1 MEKEAVLNNY
11 IKVIGASQHNL
22 KDISL
27 NLPIGKITIIAGV
40 SGSGKS
46 SLAFDTLYAEGQR
59 RYIETFSPYARQFIE
74 RMDRPRVECI
84 EGILPAIAIDQ
95 KNPVKTSRSTVGTM
109 TEITDYVKILFCQIA
124 RLYCEKC
131 NRAITEDTPQSIWE
145 NIKDYSG
152 KKAILTFPYKVEKPN
167 LAKQALTHLGFDRIV
182 KDGKISYLEEVDLE
196 PDQEIS
202 IFIDRFLI
210 KEDERKRIL
219 DSLEQAFKFGKGHL
233 EVIILEN
240 EKLKFTDKLHCPYCD
255 ISYKQPVPNLFSFNS
270 PLGACEVCRGFG
282 KIIDIDLD
290 SVIPDKGKSLAEG
303 AIKPWRQDSYEFS
316 ELMDFC
322 HRYRIPVDIPFSK
335 LKETHKKIIVEGHKD
350 YYGIRRFFKWLETK
364 SYKMHVRVFLSR
376 YRGYFTCP
384 ECKGTRFKK
393 ETLLYKIKGKNI
405 AEIYALSISS
415 VYKFFKELKKDV
427 EDNIAAKLIV
437 DEINR
442 RLKYLIDVGLGYLNL
457 DRQSRTLSGGEVA
470 RVSLTRALGTSLVNT
485 LYVLD
490 EPSIGLHPRDSHRL
504 VNILKR
510 LSGENTVVIVEHDP
524 EIIKNCDYI
533 LDLGPGAGEAGGQIM
548 YFGKIEGIKSAANSL
563 TAGYLSGRLSIPVPK
578 KYRTPKSWLYIK
590 GAKAHNLKGI
600 DINIP
605 LGVMACLTGVSGS
618 GKSTLAEE
626 IIYKGIKKEKGQF
639 IGRPGEYKSIKG
651 LERIKDVIFVNQSPI
666 SGTPRANP
674 ATCLGCFGLIRE
686 IFSHTEQSKER
697 GYTAGTFSFNSPGGR
712 CEACKGEGFEKIEM
726 QFLSDVYLT
735 CPKCQGKR
743 YKPEILEVKYRGKNI
758 ADVLQMSFSEALSFF
773 SDIDKVCQCFQ
784 PIFAVGLE
792 YLRLGQPINTLSGG
806 EAQRLKLAKYMS
818 IKDKGPYLFIFD
830 EPTIGLHFADIQR
843 LLGAFNELI
852 EKGHSVLVIEHNLD
866 VIKSADYIIDLGPE
880 GGEAGGEVVAQGAPK
895 EIAMIDNSYTGRY
908 LKKCLTNGYLL

>member
-1 MEKEAVLNNY
+1 MEKEALLNNC
-11 IKVIGASQHNL
+11 IKVVGASQHNL
-22 KDISL
+22 KDISF
-27 NLPIGKITIIAGV
+27 NLPIGKITVITGV

-74 RMDRPRVECI
+74 RMDRPKVECI

-109 TEITDYVKILFCQIA
+109 TEITDYVKLLFSQIA

-131 NRAITEDTPQSIWE
+131 HRVVTEDTPQSIWE

-167 LAKQALTHLGFDRIV
+167 LARQALIHLGFDRIV
-182 KDGKISYLEEVDLE
+182 KDGKISYLEELDLE

-202 IFIDRFLI
+202 ILIDRFFI
-210 KEDERKRIL
+210 KEGEKKRIL
-219 DSLEQAFKFGKGHL
+219 DSLEQAFKFGKGHV
-233 EVIILEN
+233 EVMIEN
-240 EKLKFTDKLHCPYCD
+240 GNLKFTDKLHCPYCD
-255 ISYKQPVPNLFSFNS
+255 IAYKQPVPNLFSFNS

-290 SVIPDKGKSLAEG
+290 LVIPDKGKSLAEG
-303 AIKPWRQDSYEFS
+303 AIKPWRQDTYEFS
-316 ELMDFC
+316 ELIDFC

-335 LKETHKKIIVEGHKD
+335 LKETYKKMIIEGHED
-350 YYGIRRFFKWLETK
+350 YYGIRRFFRWLETK

-376 YRGYFTCP
+376 YRGYFICP

-393 ETLLYKIKGKNI
+393 RALLYKIKGKNI

-415 VYKFFKELKKDV
+415 VYKFFKELEKDV
-427 EDNIAAKLIV
+427 EGNVAAKLIV

-442 RLKYLIDVGLGYLNL
+442 RLRYLIDVGLGYLNL

-470 RVSLTRALGTSLVNT
+470 RVSLTRALGASLVNT

-510 LSGENTVVIVEHDP
+510 LSGENTVVVVEHDP

-533 LDLGPGAGEAGGQIM
+533 LDLGPEAGEAGGQIM
-548 YFGKIEGIKSAANSL
+548 YFGKIKGIKSATNSL
-563 TAGYLSGRLSIPVPK
+563 TAGYLTGRLSIPVTK
-578 KYRTPKSWLYIK
+578 KYRMPNSWLYIK

-639 IGRPGEYKSIKG
+639 ISRPGEYKSVKG
-651 LERIKDVIFVNQSPI
+651 LERIKDVIFVNQSAI

-674 ATCLGCFGLIRE
+674 ATYLGCFGLIRE
-686 IFSHTEQSKER
+686 IFSHTEQAKEH
-697 GYTAGTFSFNSPGGR
+697 GYTTGTFSFNSPGGR

-758 ADVLQMSFSEALSFF
+758 ANVLQMSFSEALSFF
-773 SDIDKVCQCFQ
+773 SNIDKICRCFQ

-830 EPTIGLHFADIQR
+830 EPTIGLHFADIQK

-880 GGEAGGEVVAQGAPK
+880 GGEAGGEIVAQGVPK
-895 EIAMIDNSYTGRY
+895 EIAMIDNSYTGKYLKRY
-908 LKKCLTNGYLL
+908 LINDYLL

>member
-1 MEKEAVLNNY
+1 MEKEALLNNC
-11 IKVIGASQHNL
+11 IKVVGASQHNL
-22 KDISL
+22 KDISF
-27 NLPIGKITIIAGV
+27 NLPIGNITVITGV

-74 RMDRPRVECI
+74 RMDRPKVERI

-109 TEITDYVKILFCQIA
+109 TEITDYVKLLFSQIA
-124 RLYCEKC
+124 RLYCERC
-131 NRAITEDTPQSIWE
+131 NRVVTEDTPQSIWE

-152 KKAILTFPYKVEKPN
+152 KRAILTFPYKVEKPN
-167 LAKQALTHLGFDRIV
+167 LARQALIHLGFDRRV
-182 KDGKISYLEEVDLE
+182 KDGEISYLEELDLE

-202 IFIDRFLI
+202 ILIDRFFI
-210 KEDERKRIL
+210 KEGEKKRIL
-219 DSLEQAFKFGKGHL
+219 DSLEQAFKFGKGH
-233 EVIILEN
+233 VGVMIEN
-240 EKLKFTDKLHCPYCD
+240 GDLKFTDKLHCPYCD
-255 ISYKQPVPNLFSFNS
+255 IAYKQTVPNLFSFNS

-290 SVIPDKGKSLAEG
+290 LVIPDKGKSLAEG
-303 AIKPWRQDSYEFS
+303 AIKPWRQDTYEFS
-316 ELMDFC
+316 ELIDFC

-335 LKETHKKIIVEGHKD
+335 LRETHKKMIIEGHED
-350 YYGIRRFFKWLETK
+350 YYGIRRFFRWLETK

-376 YRGYFTCP
+376 YRGYFICP

-393 ETLLYKIKGKNI
+393 GALLYKIKGKNI
-405 AEIYALSISS
+405 AEIYAPSISS
-415 VYKFFKELKKDV
+415 IYKFFEELEKDV

-442 RLKYLIDVGLGYLNL
+442 RLRYLIDVGLGYLNL

-470 RVSLTRALGTSLVNT
+470 RVSLTRALGASLVNT

-510 LSGENTVVIVEHDP
+510 LSGENTVVVVEHDP

-548 YFGKIEGIKSAANSL
+548 YFGKIKGIKSATNSL
-563 TAGYLSGRLSIPVPK
+563 TAGYLTGRLSIPVPK
-578 KYRTPKSWLYIK
+578 KYRMPNSWLYIK

-639 IGRPGEYKSIKG
+639 IGRPGEYKSVKG
-651 LERIKDVIFVNQSPI
+651 LERIKDAIFVNQSAI

-674 ATCLGCFGLIRE
+674 ATYLGCFGLIRE
-686 IFSHTEQSKER
+686 IFSHTEQAKEH

-773 SDIDKVCQCFQ
+773 SNIDKICRCFQ

-792 YLRLGQPINTLSGG
+792 YLRLGQPINTLSSG

-866 VIKSADYIIDLGPE
+866 VIKSADCIIDLGPE
-880 GGEAGGEVVAQGAPK
+880 GGEAGGEIVAQGAPK
-895 EIAMIDNSYTGRY
+895 EIAMIDNSHTGRY
-908 LKKCLTNGYLL
+908 LKRYLINDYLL